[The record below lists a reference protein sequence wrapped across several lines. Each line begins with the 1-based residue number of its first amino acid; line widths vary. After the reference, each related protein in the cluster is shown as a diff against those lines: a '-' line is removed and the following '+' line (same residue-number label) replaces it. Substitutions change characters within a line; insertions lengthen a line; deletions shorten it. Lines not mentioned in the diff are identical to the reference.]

1 MKFNRD
7 LLKVISLINKEIEEG
22 NSSYC
27 LLVSLSNDFSPVKC
41 SKIALNLNDIN
52 PHRSTLDL
60 KIDIQSIESIS
71 DYIINSLKSTQLN
84 TKDYTLHI
92 IDSTSN
98 DVLKTIDIKN
108 CHITELTCIDDDNY
122 QITLTCD
129 TITNF

>member
-1 MKFNRD
+1 MKLNRD

-108 CHITELTCIDDDNY
+108 CHITEFTYIDDNDC

>member
-1 MKFNRD
+1 MKLNRD
-7 LLKVISLINKEIEEG
+7 LLKVINLINKEIEEG
-22 NSSYC
+22 SSSYC

-60 KIDIQSIESIS
+60 KIDTQSVELIA
-71 DYIINSLKSTQLN
+71 DYIINSLKSTQSDS
-84 TKDYTLHI
+84 KDYTLHI
-92 IDSTSN
+92 IDSIN
-98 DVLKTIDIKN
+98 GDILKTINIKN